1 MKNRKKSQSYYAGK
15 RRPDKYLRCNNDVDN
30 YQCGSH
36 KQVTLVTKLW
46 WHLSQNC
53 GDTCQESCGAVR
65 ENYQNTPAVIILKY
79 KYKLINLKMEK
90 IVLLCSWETVGHY
103 SPFGSNFDFFFKER

>member
-1 MKNRKKSQSYYAGK
+1 MLFVSISAKKKIGDGK
-15 RRPDKYLRCNNDVDN
+15 RRPDHKATLWINIWDVIMMWITINMDHTN
-30 YQCGSH
+30 R
-36 KQVTLVTKLW
+36 

-79 KYKLINLKMEK
+79 ILK
-90 IVLLCSWETVGHY
+90 
-103 SPFGSNFDFFFKER
+103 